1 MEQFKKDLLKMS
13 GGSIVAPIILGIIAA
28 IFVVLGLMQSNTDYV
43 QFDPFDKGYAS
54 LDVVYVMGPF
64 AEKTEDSK
72 TIEFYIAEAKDEGW
86 YIIGTDT
93 KSTLPVYGSDVM
105 DDDIASLA
113 STTVKGKSKEIPSE
127 LASYLIDYFSGTGAD
142 LSMLNYNQYF
152 GDHYLDTT
160 ESAWE
165 EGAVFY
171 IIAVIC
177 AVILIILVAVNAK
190 KKKDIKKQLCT
201 LEENGQL
208 GAIFQDFSSGQRIFA
223 KKLKLATAG
232 RYVLDF
238 NTPKNG
244 FEVIP
249 LTNVNNVF
257 KCNMIQEQPTTTN
270 YIALET
276 TEGARYLIAPSA
288 KVNSEFE
295 TVIAQLKAVAAANV
309 NGGAQW

>member
-1 MEQFKKDLLKMS
+1 MSRFCRGLIPQTETGGGRGLTAIPQEGLFS
-13 GGSIVAPIILGIIAA
+13 GGFPHAAPH
-28 IFVVLGLMQSNTDYV
+28 T
-43 QFDPFDKGYAS
+43 
-54 LDVVYVMGPF
+54 VYHRLLLR
-64 AEKTEDSK
+64 
-72 TIEFYIAEAKDEGW
+72 
-86 YIIGTDT
+86 
-93 KSTLPVYGSDVM
+93 TLRAFRRVHGQ
-105 DDDIASLA
+105 LF
-113 STTVKGKSKEIPSE
+113 E
-127 LASYLIDYFSGTGAD
+127 LHGMARR
-142 LSMLNYNQYF
+142 
-152 GDHYLDTT
+152 
-160 ESAWE
+160 AWE
-165 EGAVFY
+165 ESAVFY

-177 AVILIILVAVNAK
+177 AVILIILVAFNAK
-190 KKKDIKKQLCT
+190 KKKDIKKQLRT

-208 GAIFQDFSSGQRIFA
+208 GAIFQDFSSNQRIFA

-295 TVIAQLKAVAAANV
+295 TVIAQLKAVAATNV